1 MLDCGT
7 EMDSFAL
14 CKLYK
19 YMMVYPDCGGCCGE
33 IVVDRSEKAQ
43 EDIGTTFIRLA

>member
-19 YMMVYPDCGGCCGE
+19 FMMVYDDCGGCCGE
-33 IVVDRSEKAQ
+33 IVVDRSEENESK
-43 EDIGTTFIRLA
+43 GTAFIRLA